1 VTFTFNRVA
10 GAKAYRRLWVP
21 GYGHCYAADIGS
33 WIKADIVDVWFPPGP
48 AADNWG
54 IQRLT
59 LTVE

>member
-21 GYGHCYAADIGS
+21 GYGHCYAAD
-33 WIKADIVDVWFPPGP
+33 
-48 AADNWG
+48 NWG

-59 LTVE
+59 LTVESTGS

>member
-1 VTFTFNRVA
+1 MA